1 MNLFPTLSGIGGL
14 WAQYGSSLL
23 DGLYMT
29 LQIAAIAIV
38 GSLVAGVI
46 VAFAR
51 LSTFN
56 PVRAIA
62 AGYADFVRCVPLLVH
77 AMFWY
82 FGATELLPDAAKD
95 WLYDRDASMILG
107 SVALIIYSAAFVSE
121 DLRSGIRSVSAG
133 QTEAARALG
142 FSQFNTFRLV
152 VLPQAVRAVIPSLI
166 GQAMTITKNTSI
178 TLMIGVVEII
188 NAARR
193 VQDTT
198 FRIVEP
204 YAFATL
210 SYLIICSVLTLLAMR
225 YERWAR
231 GGANA

>member
-1 MNLFPTLSGIGGL
+1 MNLFPTLSGISDL

-23 DGLYMT
+23 DGLCMT

-51 LSTFN
+51 LSTFK

-95 WLYDRDASMILG
+95 WLYDRDAGMILG

>member
-1 MNLFPTLSGIGGL
+1 MNLLPTLSGMSSL

-23 DGLYMT
+23 DGLGMT
-29 LQIAAIAIV
+29 LQIAVIAIAGSLIV
-38 GSLVAGVI
+38 GMI

-51 LSTFN
+51 LSTFA
-56 PVRAIA
+56 PLRTA
-62 AGYADFVRCVPLLVH
+62 AAAYVDFVRCVPLLAH

-82 FGATELLPDAAKD
+82 FGITELLPDVAKD

-107 SVALIIYSAAFVSE
+107 SVALIVYSAAFVSE
-121 DLRSGIRSVSAG
+121 DLRSGIRSVSKG

-142 FSQFNTFRLV
+142 FGLFGTFRLV

-178 TLMIGVVEII
+178 TLMIGVVELIS
-188 NAARR
+188 AARR

-204 YAFATL
+204 YAFATI
-210 SYLIICSVLTLLAMR
+210 SYLVICSLLTLLAMR
-225 YERWAR
+225 YERWAK
-231 GGANA
+231 GASNA